1 MDQCIIPIPASHSD
15 QGTSVLTLLTARL
28 TFVCSSLSKALPQ
41 LNRFLENVSSQIFSG
56 SCGHWRMQQS
66 SWCAVAL
73 VLLISAQQW
82 TYSTRIQLVLTLG
95 FCGSRRRHLS
105 GREWHIPGWFCQWTF
120 RAEPYEDNLS
130 PAMMLQALEHVHQ
143 PVPSPPW
150 LQAHSRRWVAFQ
162 VLLPIS
168 SKWLYSHFEVF
179 PAYRYIGRMQWT
191 WRL

>member
-1 MDQCIIPIPASHSD
+1 MDQCIIPIPASLWPRNISAD
-15 QGTSVLTLLTARL
+15 TIDCTPDICLFLSFKSTA
-28 TFVCSSLSKALPQ
+28 TAK
-41 LNRFLENVSSQIFSG
+41 QIPGKCFEPG